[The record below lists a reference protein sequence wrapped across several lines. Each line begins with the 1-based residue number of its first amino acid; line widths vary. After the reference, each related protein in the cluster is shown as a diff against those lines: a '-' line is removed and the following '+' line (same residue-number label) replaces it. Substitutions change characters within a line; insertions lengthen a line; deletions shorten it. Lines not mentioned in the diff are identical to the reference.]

1 MILLEYLKQMPLLK
15 DLICTLLPLKASN
28 STVNLLITN
37 LSHKRN
43 KQNISFSINA
53 SIN

>member
-1 MILLEYLKQMPLLK
+1 MILLEYHKQMTLPK
-15 DLICTLLPLKASN
+15 DLICTLLPSKA

-43 KQNISFSINA
+43 KQNISFPINA